1 LKLEIQNN
9 SPETLNPKLRYGL
22 RVINDFISDEKIV
35 ELLKSQPF
43 DYVIDAIETL
53 SHMVYLIF
61 HSIHLGLPV
70 VSSMGAGGK
79 TDPQKIHIT
88 DISKSHNC
96 QLARI
101 IRKRLARMGIK
112 KWG

>member
-1 LKLEIQNN
+1 
-9 SPETLNPKLRYGL
+9 
-22 RVINDFISDEKIV
+22 
-35 ELLKSQPF
+35 
-43 DYVIDAIETL
+43 VIDAIETL
-53 SHMVYLIF
+53 SPMVYLIF

>member
-1 LKLEIQNN
+1 M
-9 SPETLNPKLRYGL
+9 
-22 RVINDFISDEKIV
+22 
-35 ELLKSQPF
+35 
-43 DYVIDAIETL
+43 IDAIETL
-53 SHMVYLIF
+53 SPMVYLIF

-88 DISKSHNC
+88 DISKSNNC

-112 KWG
+112 NGVKVVFSSEEKTKMQFVWRTVKIKDLQLAQFHICRPF

>member
-1 LKLEIQNN
+1 LKLEIQND
-9 SPETLNPKLRYGL
+9 SCETFISKLRYGL

-43 DYVIDAIETL
+43 DYVVDDIDTL
-53 SHMVYLIF
+53 SPKVFLIF
-61 HSIHLGLPV
+61 HSIQPGLLV

-88 DISKSHNC
+88 DISKLHNC